1 MTVGGNGFSLL
12 DDISDVDL
20 NAMGLSPDE
29 IKGRTGNI
37 SDERKARWKMQKK
50 KLFEA
55 QSR

>member
-29 IKGRTGNI
+29 IKGKTGNI